1 MSGNSGS
8 GGSGTIQFWFAVRP
22 NIHIGLNKGFI
33 DYFQDDGNITTT
45 YDVDYFNLA
54 TRMYHKNKNYYY
66 EGAIG
71 FSRLSQR
78 SVLNDNSSVLINSS
92 INGFGISGG
101 IGTSI
106 YRGELWE
113 FLLNGYFTYNLFE
126 GGTKVFLIGYNLGI
140 MLPRRNTK

>member
-1 MSGNSGS
+1 MVSISLK
-8 GGSGTIQFWFAVRP
+8 I
-22 NIHIGLNKGFI
+22 
-33 DYFQDDGNITTT
+33 DGNVI
-45 YDVDYFNLA
+45 N
-54 TRMYHKNKNYYY
+54 TRMLEYINLTARKYPKNKNYYY

-71 FSRLSQR
+71 FSRLRQKTT
-78 SVLNDNSSVLINSS
+78 LNDNYSVLINSS

-106 YRGELWE
+106 YRGKLYE

-126 GGTKVFLIGYNLGI
+126 GGTKVFLIGYNLEI